1 MNKPHVTLDNTIH
14 IYYTWGQ
21 IRSIHYFNV
30 CIIGNQ
36 AIINVHVYVIVRS
49 RIRAVYRKY
58 TRTFVYSSGFPNK
71 PDSIRDLTILYH
83 HVRVQFEFGLYATIQ
98 YTIASGATAS

>member
-1 MNKPHVTLDNTIH
+1 MMETGISLME
-14 IYYTWGQ
+14 IYRLPFSSSDVG
-21 IRSIHYFNV
+21 S
-30 CIIGNQ
+30 
-36 AIINVHVYVIVRS
+36 YVIVRS

-83 HVRVQFEFGLYATIQ
+83 HVRVQFEFGLYATIR
-98 YTIASGATAS
+98 YYVIEIRWFS